1 MVFQWKPGIR
11 MQSKSSPAPDQ
22 LLWQRLLSGQVLAFE
37 ELMRKYYPVLFR
49 YGTRFSRDRALIQDA
64 IQDVFLEVW
73 EKRSHVDGV
82 IPPKPYL
89 MASVRRRIH
98 RLTNSPALVLTAD
111 TPESNSFDIEFSVE
125 ENFIQTEE
133 TLKLAQHL
141 SSLLNGLPPRQQ
153 EAVYLKFFHEMSRD
167 EISEVMHISPQ
178 SVSNL
183 LQTALKWLKINWSKN
198 LALGVL
204 IGIKAYLIDTF
215 LQRL

>member
-1 MVFQWKPGIR
+1 MQPKPY
-11 MQSKSSPAPDQ
+11 PVPDL
-22 LLWQRLLSGQVLAFE
+22 LLWRRLLAGEVPAFE
-37 ELMRKYYPVLFR
+37 EIMREHYTALFR
-49 YGTRFSRDRALIQDA
+49 YGTRFSRDRALVQDA

-73 EKRSHVDGV
+73 EKRAHIDDR

-98 RLTNSPALVLTAD
+98 RLTNSSPPVLNAD
-111 TPESNSFDIEFSVE
+111 APENNPFDIEFSVE
-125 ENFIQTEE
+125 ESFIRTED

-167 EISEVMHISPQ
+167 EISEVMHIAPQ

-183 LQTALKWLKINWSKN
+183 LQTAIKWLKVNWSKN
-198 LALGVL
+198 LALGILVW
-204 IGIKAYLIDTF
+204 IKAYLIGTF